1 MTSQNAFR
9 KIVFAAASL
18 ALATALVSIVR
29 AEAWVKYEAQPGSK
43 VKIDGTSTIHDWTVE
58 SAIIGGFMELEATAD
73 AELKSMKVKPKVE
86 VVIPVRSLK
95 SGKKP
100 MDTVMHNAM
109 KQADYPKIEYRLQEL
124 TPKGPGDKPE
134 TFVYTATG
142 ALTVS
147 GVTRTNSMT
156 VNISRIDKKQLK
168 VVGAT
173 NVKMTDFGIKP
184 PAPDLALGLIKTG
197 DDVKI
202 TFEWLT
208 AQPDTAT
215 KTQ

>member
-18 ALATALVSIVR
+18 ALAASLVSNVR